1 MVDDILSV
9 GGLLTAFGLSGAT
22 GLNAYLPL
30 LVTGILTKV
39 DYIQL
44 DDRYDALA
52 GWPVIAVVAALFIVD
67 FIGDKIPAI
76 DHIFHAVGTII
87 HPIAGAL
94 AFASQTGAV
103 TKMNPILSLVLGATT
118 GGGLHLA
125 RAAVRPMSTIGTAG
139 VGNPIMSFGE
149 DLTAGL
155 LTALAFIIPIL
166 VAVALV
172 LVVWFVWRLW
182 RRAGRALAPGS
193 ARRA

>member
-1 MVDDILSV
+1 MNDILSV

-52 GWPVIAVVAALFIVD
+52 SWPVIAVVAALFIVD

-76 DHIFHAVGTII
+76 DHIFHAVGTIV

-103 TKMNPILSLVLGATT
+103 TEMNPILSLVLGATT

-149 DLTAGL
+149 DLTAGM

-172 LVVWFVWRLW
+172 SVVWFVWRLW
-182 RRAGRALAPGS
+182 RRAGRSLAPGS

>member
-1 MVDDILSV
+1 MNDILSV

-30 LVTGILTKV
+30 VVTGILTKA

-52 GWPVIAVVAALFIVD
+52 SWPVIAVVAALFIVD

-87 HPIAGAL
+87 HPVAGAL

-125 RAAVRPMSTIGTAG
+125 RAAVRPMSTVGTAG
-139 VGNPIMSFGE
+139 IGNPILSFGE
-149 DLTAGL
+149 DLTAGS

-182 RRAGRALAPGS
+182 RRAERALASGS